1 MCHQPAVKVE
11 DYHGHVEQDPSP
23 TTEDEGSAGRVP
35 SGKGKTDGRGGG
47 DGARPEP
54 LKPGLDRGDEGDM
67 PIARGRPPVFK
78 APSANEAER
87 ERVDVV
93 SIIGTAPLSLAG
105 GYGEA

>member
-1 MCHQPAVKVE
+1 MCHRPAVKVE

-35 SGKGKTDGRGGG
+35 GGKGKTGGRGGG

-78 APSANEAER
+78 TPSANEAER

-93 SIIGTAPLSLAG
+93 SIMGTAPLSLAG